1 MKTWGSSSPPLQ
13 SGQGDN
19 EMLMLCERDCTGNP
33 IVNGQKVHKAYQRG
47 RLYEIDPEDCWAIH
61 FRSVSSE
68 EIAAIENRSEGPAP
82 QYLESK
88 TRAAEVD
95 DLFDK
100 FKI

>member
-1 MKTWGSSSPPLQ
+1 MKGGGSSFPL
-13 SGQGDN
+13 SSN
-19 EMLMLCERDCTGNP
+19 TEVNMKMLCIASCTGDP
-33 IVNGQKVHKAYQRG
+33 IVKGQKVHKAYQRG

-61 FRSVSSE
+61 FRSVSPE